1 MCCLSGCNSYT
12 NFRSEPS
19 APRCVVV
26 MVHGITTVGVGSVSH
41 RGHHVEGI
49 RIRESCQVV
58 RRAAK
63 ETISIIWKMT

>member
-1 MCCLSGCNSYT
+1 MCCSTGCNSYT

-49 RIRESCQVV
+49 RIRESCQVA

-63 ETISIIWKMT
+63 ETISIISKMT